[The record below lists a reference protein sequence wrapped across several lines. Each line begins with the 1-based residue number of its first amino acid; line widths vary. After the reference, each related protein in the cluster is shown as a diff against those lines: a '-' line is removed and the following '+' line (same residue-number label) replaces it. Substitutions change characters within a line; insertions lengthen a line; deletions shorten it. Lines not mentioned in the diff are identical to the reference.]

1 LRIVENTFAIQ
12 GQRIFRI
19 SGDDLMQRRF
29 LSVVVVVAMA
39 SLGIVSAQAPQ
50 PDPKDPQYQAK
61 GDQKR
66 TYMFPE
72 TGESIPYHLYVPM
85 KWTKT
90 TKLPLVIVTH
100 GAGQAADAP
109 FIRGEGA
116 LAKFAEERGYIVAA
130 ITGYKGSA
138 TAVDGGYNNPFKM
151 VTVVRQPGAGGGA
164 GARGGGAPGGA
175 APGAGGGGGGRA
187 AGGGGGGRGSGA
199 PAAPA
204 TAEDKQR
211 AEQDI
216 LYVTDLVA
224 KEYGTDPN
232 RTYLMGNSSGGGAVW
247 YLAEKYPER
256 WTAISPSAGPL
267 SPTEFPYEKLKNIP
281 VLAVHGDMDTTM
293 DYEAS
298 KQMVEL
304 AKKAGVDATFLGVP
318 GGAHIDAWTKVLPEI
333 FDFFDKNKTKKR

>member
-1 LRIVENTFAIQ
+1 
-12 GQRIFRI
+12 
-19 SGDDLMQRRF
+19 MQKRF
-29 LSVVVVVAMA
+29 LPVLVAALA
-39 SLGIVSAQAPQ
+39 SLSILSAQAPQ

-66 TYMFPE
+66 TYMFPG

-100 GAGQAADAP
+100 GAGQPADAP
-109 FIRGEGA
+109 FIRGDGA

-151 VTVVRQPGAGGGA
+151 VTVTRAPAAGGARGGAGGGA
-164 GARGGGAPGGA
+164 R
-175 APGAGGGGGGRA
+175 AGGG
-187 AGGGGGGRGSGA
+187 GGGGGGRGGGA
-199 PAAPA
+199 AAAPV
-204 TAEDKQR
+204 TAEDKQH
-211 AEQDI
+211 AEEDI
-216 LYVTDLVA
+216 LYVNDLVA
-224 KEYGTDPN
+224 KEYNTDPN
-232 RTYLMGNSSGGGAVW
+232 RNYLMGNSSGGGAVW
-247 YLAEKYPER
+247 YLGEKYPER

-267 SPTEFPYEKLKNIP
+267 TPTEFPYAKLKNVP
-281 VLAVHGDMDTTM
+281 VLAVHGDADTTM

-304 AKKAGVDATFLGVP
+304 AKKAGVDATFIGVP
-318 GGAHIDAWTKVLPEI
+318 GGTHTEAWTKVLPET
-333 FDFFDKNKTKKR
+333 FDFFDKNKTKKK

>member
-1 LRIVENTFAIQ
+1 MQKRFISILFAALLLPIAV
-12 GQRIFRI
+12 
-19 SGDDLMQRRF
+19 LN
-29 LSVVVVVAMA
+29 
-39 SLGIVSAQAPQ
+39 AQAPQ

-66 TYMFPE
+66 TYSFPG

-85 KWTKT
+85 KWNKNTR
-90 TKLPLVIVTH
+90 LPLVIVTH
-100 GAGQAADAP
+100 GAGQPSDAP
-109 FIRGEGA
+109 FVRGDGA

-130 ITGYKGSA
+130 ITGYKASA

-151 VTVVRQPGAGGGA
+151 VQVVRQP
-164 GARGGGAPGGA
+164 RGGGAPGA
-175 APGAGGGGGGRA
+175 APGAGGGRGAGRGA
-187 AGGGGGGRGSGA
+187 GSGAGAGGGGQRA
-199 PAAPA
+199 PQAPA
-204 TAEDKQR
+204 TAEDKLR

-224 KEYGTDPN
+224 KEYNTDPN

-247 YLAEKYPER
+247 YMAEKYPER

-267 SPTEFPYEKLKNIP
+267 TPTEFPYEKMKTVP
-281 VLAVHGDMDTTM
+281 VLAVHGDADTTM

-304 AKKAGVDATFLGVP
+304 AKKAGLDATFLGVP
-318 GGAHIDAWTKVLPEI
+318 GGTHTEAWTKVLPET
-333 FDFFDKNKTKKR
+333 FDFFDKYKTKKK

>member
-1 LRIVENTFAIQ
+1 
-12 GQRIFRI
+12 
-19 SGDDLMQRRF
+19 MHKRF
-29 LSVVVVVAMA
+29 LSMLVVASA
-39 SLGIVSAQAPQ
+39 TLGVLSAQAPQ

-66 TYMFPE
+66 TYIFPG

-85 KWTKT
+85 KWNKT

-100 GAGQAADAP
+100 GAGQPADAP
-109 FIRGEGA
+109 FVRGEGA

-151 VTVVRQPGAGGGA
+151 VTVTR
-164 GARGGGAPGGA
+164 APAA
-175 APGAGGGGGGRA
+175 APAAGQGGGGGART
-187 AGGGGGGRGSGA
+187 GGGGRGGG
-199 PAAPA
+199 AAPA
-204 TAEDKQR
+204 SVTAEDKQR

-224 KEYGTDPN
+224 KEYNTDLN

-247 YLAEKYPER
+247 YMAQKYPER

-267 SPTEFPYEKLKNIP
+267 TPEEFPYAKLKNVP
-281 VLAVHGDMDTTM
+281 VLAVHGDQDTTM
-293 DYEAS
+293 SYDAS

-304 AKKAGVDATFLGVP
+304 AKKAGVDATFIGIP
-318 GGAHIDAWTKVLPEI
+318 GGSHTEAWTKVLPET
-333 FDFFDKNKTKKR
+333 FDFFEKNKTKKK